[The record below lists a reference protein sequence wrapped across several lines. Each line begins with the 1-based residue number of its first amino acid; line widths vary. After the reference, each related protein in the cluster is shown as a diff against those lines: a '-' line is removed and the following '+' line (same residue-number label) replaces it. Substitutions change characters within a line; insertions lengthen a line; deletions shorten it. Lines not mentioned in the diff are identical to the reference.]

1 MRGGSDDCA
10 RGGDTSSRRSLRS
23 WPRLSTTLPH
33 GGRRWPGPGQGSTT
47 RHGDRRLHLRGCGQ
61 AVSLSPGRRG
71 VTAPRGAPQGRPSR
85 PSACPYWLKLRR
97 GRGLLRTVLPHSPGA
112 GDQEEGGAAVGLTGA
127 AAVGLTGASCEVV
140 DSSALRFLT
149 ASALEEKRRP
159 EEEEE
164 KEKELLLLEVEE
176 DPSGWFESVDA
187 GPTNYWHRS
196 SRRPVWRLPTGA
208 SQSEIIKGREKRKK
222 TRRRLTRKSRWRQSS
237 VSS

>member
-10 RGGDTSSRRSLRS
+10 RGGDTSSSRSLRS
-23 WPRLSTTLPH
+23 WPRISTTLPH
-33 GGRRWPGPGQGSTT
+33 GDRRWPGPGQGSTT
-47 RHGDRRLHLRGCGQ
+47 RHADRSLHLRGCGR

-71 VTAPRGAPQGRPSR
+71 ATAPRGAPQGRPSR
-85 PSACPYWLKLRR
+85 PSACLYWLELRR

-112 GDQEEGGAAVGLTGA
+112 GDQEEGGG
-127 AAVGLTGASCEVV
+127 AVGLTGASREVV

-149 ASALEEKRRP
+149 ASALEAKRRP
-159 EEEEE
+159 EEEEKE
-164 KEKELLLLEVEE
+164 KEKELLLEE
-176 DPSGWFESVDA
+176 EHPGGWFESVDA
-187 GPTNYWHRS
+187 SPTYYWHRS

-208 SQSEIIKGREKRKK
+208 SQSEIMKGREKRKK